1 MTATAAPAEATAP
14 ARTGG
19 GPRPATLA
27 WAVLLGLTS
36 LFALAWLG
44 LGAVVALAPVVPGLA
59 DPAADPG
66 SWARAIADATA
77 RSEPGGQAVVDYV
90 LSLAAIVLAVA
101 LLRRAPRWW
110 VARWLVVALVGSAG
124 AFNLQA
130 HAAAA
135 AAREAV
141 GVEIGGVHQVV
152 LHGVACL
159 AYVVA
164 LLLHPTG
171 RPGVDAGTAS
181 GRLVVAGGSAL
192 LLVVGVGTALLPHTV
207 SCVLFFG
214 AVVPGAGLLAL
225 THRQRSGRLG
235 AEQRTQVRLVVSVLL
250 AAAVTTAVLGVM
262 TAVLLVLGRGG
273 LELVD
278 PTAQG
283 ADAPTGP
290 LFWSSRVASVAIAVA
305 VLIAADRARLW
316 SAERRFGRGLAV
328 AVLVVVAGGTVAVT
342 QAALAGVVGE
352 AAALVLAVVVGAA
365 LFPVLSARIER
376 VVDQLLYGRRPT
388 PYSALAGIVALTGP
402 SDEEGPDVAAIAEA
416 VGVGLGA
423 RWCRLTVTRPGLRDR
438 TYRWAA
444 AGSED
449 EDTDDGTADEGLEV
463 TVRRGD
469 ERIGTLAV
477 DRGAGAGLDAE
488 RRRLL
493 ADVADSLSP
502 VLEAGRLGIDLER
515 QLRAAVSHAEQ
526 IAASRRQVV
535 AEMDHERR
543 TIERDL
549 HDGAQHHLVSLRL
562 GLGLVEHHLRAGRL
576 ETARE
581 RLADA
586 LERVATTE
594 ATLAETATGVSSLV
608 LSERGVVP
616 ALAADLH
623 GAEPPVRLTSE
634 LADDRRF
641 APEVETAVYFCCLE
655 AVNNARKH
663 APGAAVTVWV
673 GEAEGVLQFR
683 VTDDGPGFDPATS
696 AGAGAGLRNLRT
708 RLRRAGGTISLD
720 AAPGRGTT
728 VEGRVPVGPADRSG
742 PAEAAPAPA
751 PSPLPEPEPPVEDG
765 TEVLGPSLL
774 DSRTLTL
781 TGFTLDA
788 FPASAVSATA
798 TTTVYRLPDEA
809 PGGEPGA
816 AEAAG
821 PGEPDEPTTGE
832 PGPPESAEPVDD
844 EPVDDEPAVDEPAA
858 GEPAAGEPA
867 AGEPAAGEPV
877 AEEPA
882 AEEPVEEPAGEQPA
896 TEEPVEEPAGEQ
908 PATEEPAEEPAAGTP
923 AVDEPPDEP
932 ADEDPG
938 PTAPAPTMPQPRREP
953 VTALTPL
960 AAVPAPRAPLRAVPP
975 GPPSAGQVLLDRVRE
990 ILDEARGVWPA
1001 AAPPGAR
1008 VAEVR
1013 ARLEGPL
1020 RLTVRSGA
1028 ALAPGVT
1035 LRAMI
1040 GDHLARGAVIVDDAR
1055 PDGIVVLTGTGHI
1068 PRPPLPHALVPA
1080 GSLGWSAAAV
1090 ERRLVLRSEVLRAR
1104 TAVEALELLLRDVP
1118 RDVPRDP
1125 RTDRLRHRLEG
1136 LRVGTHA
1143 LVEVELLAHPLRLAP
1158 ADQERAERLWGGDGD
1173 APHRR
1178 LGLPSTADPAA
1189 LREAVAA
1196 ERGYWQ
1202 LRLAHP
1208 GVTRDLR
1215 VAAQAALRTCDE
1227 LRGRLGR

>member
-1 MTATAAPAEATAP
+1 MTATAAPAEAGPAP

-19 GPRPATLA
+19 PGLATPA
-27 WAVLLGLTS
+27 WALLLGLTS
-36 LFALAWLG
+36 LFALVWLG
-44 LGAVVALAPVVPGLA
+44 LGAVVALAPSVPGLA
-59 DPAADPG
+59 DPAAAPG

-110 VARWLVVALVGSAG
+110 VARWMVVALVGSAG

-214 AVVPGAGLLAL
+214 AVVPGAGLIAL
-225 THRQRSGRLG
+225 TQRQRSGRLG
-235 AEQRTQVRLVVSVLL
+235 TEQRTQVRLVVSVLI
-250 AAAVTTAVLGVM
+250 AAAVTTLVLGVM

-278 PTAQG
+278 PTAHG
-283 ADAPTGP
+283 TDAPTGP
-290 LFWSSRVASVAIAVA
+290 LFWSSRVAAVAIAVA
-305 VLIAADRARLW
+305 VLVAADRPRLW
-316 SAERRFGRGLAV
+316 SAERRFGRGLAL
-328 AVLVVVAGGTVAVT
+328 ALLVVLAGGTVAVA
-342 QAALAGVVGE
+342 QAALAVIVGE
-352 AAALVLAVVVGAA
+352 AAALVLAVVIGAA
-365 LFPVLSARIER
+365 VFPVLSARIER

-402 SDEEGPDVAAIAEA
+402 GDEEGPDVAAIAEA

-438 TYRWAA
+438 THRWAA
-444 AGSED
+444 AGTGPGEG
-449 EDTDDGTADEGLEV
+449 DGDEGLEV

-493 ADVADSLSP
+493 ADVADSLTP
-502 VLEAGRLGIDLER
+502 VLEASRLGIELER
-515 QLRAAVSHAEQ
+515 QLRAALSHAEQ
-526 IAASRRQVV
+526 IAASRRAVV

-586 LERVATTE
+586 LERVATAE

-608 LSERGVVP
+608 LSERGIVP
-616 ALAADLH
+616 ALTADLH
-623 GAEPPVRLTSE
+623 GAEPPVRLTAE
-634 LADDRRF
+634 LADGRRF
-641 APEVETAVYFCCLE
+641 APDVETAVYFCCLE

-663 APGAAVTVWV
+663 APGATVTVWV
-673 GEAEGVLQFR
+673 GEAGGLLRFR
-683 VTDDGPGFDPATS
+683 VADDGPGFDPATPT
-696 AGAGAGLRNLRT
+696 GAGAGLRNLRT
-708 RLRRAGGTISLD
+708 RLERAGGTITLD
-720 AAPGRGTT
+720 AAPGRGTV
-728 VEGRVPVGPADRSG
+728 VEGRVPVAPAD
-742 PAEAAPAPA
+742 
-751 PSPLPEPEPPVEDG
+751 PSVEVARDEVETEPEPAVDDG
-765 TEVLGPSLL
+765 TDALGPSLL

-781 TGFTLDA
+781 TGFTIGTVPT
-788 FPASAVSATA
+788 PATHPVDDTA
-798 TTTVYRLPDEA
+798 TTTVHHLPATVRA
-809 PGGEPGA
+809 PVADG
-816 AEAAG
+816 G
-821 PGEPDEPTTGE
+821 PGVE
-832 PGPPESAEPVDD
+832 
-844 EPVDDEPAVDEPAA
+844 
-858 GEPAAGEPA
+858 
-867 AGEPAAGEPV
+867 EPV

-882 AEEPVEEPAGEQPA
+882 AEEPAA
-896 TEEPVEEPAGEQ
+896 
-908 PATEEPAEEPAAGTP
+908 EEPAEEPKAEGQPPEESTVETPAAGQP
-923 AVDEPPDEP
+923 AEQEP
-932 ADEDPG
+932 AAQEPVAEEPVVEEPVVEDPG

-960 AAVPAPRAPLRAVPP
+960 AAVPGPREPLRAVPSL
-975 GPPSAGQVLLDRVRE
+975 GSPPGQVLLDRVRE
-990 ILDEARGVWPA
+990 ILDEARGVWPVTGPA
-1001 AAPPGAR
+1001 GAR
-1008 VAEVR
+1008 VAEIR

-1020 RLTVRSGA
+1020 RLTVRSGRT
-1028 ALAPGVT
+1028 LAPGTT

-1040 GDHLARGAVIVDDAR
+1040 GEHLSRGTVIVDDVR
-1055 PDGIVVLTGTGHI
+1055 PDAVVVFTDTG
-1068 PRPPLPHALVPA
+1068 PVPCPSVPHALVPA
-1080 GSLGWSAAAV
+1080 GSPQWSAAAV
-1090 ERRLVLRSEVLRAR
+1090 ERRLVLRADVLRAR
-1104 TAVEALELLLRDVP
+1104 TAVEALEQLLW
-1118 RDVPRDP
+1118 DVPRDP

-1136 LRVGTHA
+1136 LRAGTHA
-1143 LVEVELLAHPLRLAP
+1143 LAEIELLARPPRLAP
-1158 ADQERAERLWGGDGD
+1158 ADQDRAERLWGADGD

-1178 LGLPSTADPAA
+1178 LGLPPTADPAA

-1196 ERGYWQ
+1196 ERRHWQ
-1202 LRLAHP
+1202 LRLADP
-1208 GVTRDLR
+1208 ASTRGR
-1215 VAAQAALRTCDE
+1215 RIAAEAALRTCDE
-1227 LRGRLGR
+1227 LWRRLGR